1 MEFSEIL
8 KSTAKI
14 MATEFAEITKQ
25 IKHRGKKGRTRET
38 IVEKFLY
45 HFLPKK
51 YSVGTGEIVS
61 SNGQVTKQQDVVI
74 YGEFNSPMFYNNKE
88 IIVFP
93 AECIYATIEVK
104 SNLNESELIKS
115 IENIIS
121 VKTLKRDAYLKLELN
136 SIQARQL
143 RAYYREFFDYE
154 GSFFPIYSCIFA
166 YDSIKLETLAKY
178 LNAYC
183 VNNKIGIHHRVDSII
198 VLNKGIIANYDNIK
212 KQYFERPS
220 NSTALCFFETPRES
234 LLFFY
239 EFLWTS
245 LILSYM
251 HKIDIS
257 KYLCFRRERDLKI
270 VQIKQK

>member
-14 MATEFAEITKQ
+14 MAIEFAEITKQ
-25 IKHRGKKGRTRET
+25 IQHRGKKGRTRET
-38 IVEKFLY
+38 IVEKFLR

-61 SNGQVTKQQDVVI
+61 SSGQITKQQDVVI
-74 YGEFNSPMFYNNKE
+74 YDEFNAPMFYKNKE
-88 IIVFP
+88 TVVFP

-104 SNLNESELIKS
+104 SHLNESELIES

-121 VKTLKRDAYLKLELN
+121 VKTLKRDAYLKLGLN
-136 SIQARQL
+136 SIQAKQL
-143 RAYYREFFDYE
+143 RAYYRAFFDYE

-178 LNAYC
+178 LNSYFAK
-183 VNNKIGIHHRVDSII
+183 NKTGTHHRVDSII
-198 VLNKGIIANYDNIK
+198 VLNKGIIANYDNLK
-212 KQYFERPS
+212 KQYLERSS
-220 NSTALCFFETPRES
+220 NSTLQCFFEAPRDS

-245 LILSYM
+245 LTLSYM

-257 KYLCFRRERDLKI
+257 KYLCFARMRDLKI
-270 VQIKQK
+270 LRKS